1 MSAEAITFTITPQS
15 IVLAGSVLGA
25 LAALIGYFAKG
36 VRFVDRQRTQD
47 DDIHGIQD
55 KHNNDIK
62 ALTEALRAEFSAI
75 NQEQQIL
82 TEGVLACLKGLSE
95 QGCNGPV
102 TKAIEVM
109 EQHLNAKA
117 HPSSDFNIKT

>member
-1 MSAEAITFTITPQS
+1 MATEAITFIITPQT
-15 IVLAGSVLGA
+15 IITAGGVVGA
-25 LAALIGYFAKG
+25 IILLVGKFANG

-47 DDIHGIQD
+47 DDIHNIQD
-55 KHNNDIK
+55 NHDKDMK
-62 ALTEALRAEFSAI
+62 AMTEALRAEFSAI
-75 NQEQQIL
+75 NKEQQIL

-109 EQHLNAKA
+109 EAHLNAKA